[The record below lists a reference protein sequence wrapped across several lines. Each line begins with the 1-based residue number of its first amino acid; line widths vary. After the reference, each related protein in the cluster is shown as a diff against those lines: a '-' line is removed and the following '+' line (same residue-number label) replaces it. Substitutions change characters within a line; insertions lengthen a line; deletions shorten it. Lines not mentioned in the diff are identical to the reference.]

1 MAKKVSQ
8 KASVISKHGKNNVY
22 LHVINIYIYIIS
34 HTYSIVQRT
43 PIYMIGYVKN
53 SDHLSF
59 NNPSCPTNADLGC
72 EMGQGMAL
80 AQDMDFFCVQKT
92 VSVQICCTFS

>member
-1 MAKKVSQ
+1 
-8 KASVISKHGKNNVY
+8 
-22 LHVINIYIYIIS
+22 
-34 HTYSIVQRT
+34 
-43 PIYMIGYVKN
+43 MIGYVKN